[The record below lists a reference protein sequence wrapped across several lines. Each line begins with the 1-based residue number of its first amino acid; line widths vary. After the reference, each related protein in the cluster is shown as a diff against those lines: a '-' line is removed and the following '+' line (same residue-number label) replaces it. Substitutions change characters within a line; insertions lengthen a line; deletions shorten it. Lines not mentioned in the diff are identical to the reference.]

1 MTQLFQ
7 LFVAAIGIA
16 VILATIAVWSRRR
29 TWIKV
34 FAVAIAA
41 LYMPVAYAGFSD
53 LLSKPKPVSL
63 EWARRADNEA
73 TVLSAI
79 MKEGEG
85 IYLWLRLDGVNEP
98 RSYVLPWDLETAKQ
112 LQEAM
117 REAEAN
123 QNGLRMRLPF
133 ANSLD
138 PEEPKFYALP
148 QPEMPSKDQID
159 GPTVY
164 SHPSFEA

>member
-7 LFVAAIGIA
+7 LFVLAIGIA
-16 VILATIAVWSRRR
+16 VVLATITVWSRRR
-29 TWIKV
+29 VWIKV
-34 FAVAIAA
+34 FAVAVAA

-63 EWARRADNEA
+63 EWARRADSEA

-85 IYLWLRLDGVNEP
+85 IYLWLRLDGVTEP
-98 RSYVLPWDLETAKQ
+98 RSYVLPWDLETAKE

-133 ANSLD
+133 AQSFD
-138 PEEPKFYALP
+138 PDEPKFYAMP
-148 QPEMPSKDQID
+148 QPELPSKDESEE
-159 GPTVY
+159 PTVY